1 MKWVLWE
8 QEAASSSLATPI
20 EEKATINRLEMRFCR
35 GFICY
40 SYYKI
45 RLECA
50 LFVPCCSQNAFS
62 EHFDRP
68 PKKKKRPAESD
79 RSGRSQ
85 FQRAS
90 FYSTSIFPILVY
102 HKMPCVSIDSIDKVK
117 P

>member
-1 MKWVLWE
+1 MTNRTKNDILYFGGTHRAAGCRGVAQLVARLLWE

-20 EEKATINRLEMRFCR
+20 EEKATMNRLEMRFCR

-79 RSGRSQ
+79 RSGRS
-85 FQRAS
+85 
-90 FYSTSIFPILVY
+90 
-102 HKMPCVSIDSIDKVK
+102 
-117 P
+117 